1 MTSQDAE
8 THHRTIKKRLS
19 RALTLPI
26 VLLSVVL
33 LSSTVPQ
40 GVESFV
46 VWRIGV
52 AAKDAGGS
60 AMRAFAALQR
70 ERDLSVREGIPT
82 AQLGAA
88 RVTTDRTTTELIR
101 TLDSLTDYAPEP
113 IAVKTAQ
120 LKEQFAELPQRRLLA
135 QGQLNQRATVEYFN
149 TVIDTGIDLFDT
161 QSRLAHDIQVT
172 QDGITATELLRASDL
187 MRRAAMLGGSAV
199 DSGRFE
205 AGEHHAFA
213 EQVFTYRSRIGS
225 ESAHAAPQ
233 VQQRYRALIASPA
246 WQRLTAVEDR
256 LIADGAGGAHA
267 FSPEQQRAW
276 HDDVATVGRDLNDL
290 ALAQSDHAVTLGMTQ
305 AYSKFLWTILVV
317 LVALAAVALCW
328 WYSWRNIGLAEQVLQ
343 RLAGLR
349 DAVLHRTHDL
359 LPPILARARE
369 GKAVDVDEE
378 LGKLDFGRDEIGQVA
393 EAMET
398 SQRAT
403 IDATINEAGTHAAF
417 RSAIAAIA
425 SGQQTLIQQAMV
437 LIDTAEHDEQ
447 DPAKLRRLLQVD
459 STVTRLRRKIENLRV
474 LAGDRPGRR
483 WRDPVPLSKLV
494 QSAIGETEHYTRINV
509 RAVPPVAVKGPAVT
523 DTIRVLAELMDNATR
538 FSPPNAPV
546 LVKVDRAPGGGVLVE
561 IEDRGLGMP
570 EADRDRINETLSAP
584 PDFTATSVQDDV
596 RLGMV
601 VVSRLAQRRG
611 IEVSLSA
618 GKGSGTRA
626 SVVLPGDLIT
636 SVAQPRHNADRT
648 DRQNA
653 ESTVR
658 IRRKPRSA
666 PAPTGPQ
673 DTGGLPQRRRGTT
686 LARLTSSTADDEA
699 EPQAEE
705 QRPSGSAAFLNKI
718 QRARSQQEGRS

>member
-52 AAKDAGGS
+52 AAEDAGGS
-60 AMRAFAALQR
+60 AMRAFAALQH

-82 AQLGAA
+82 AELGAA
-88 RVTTDRTTTELIR
+88 RVTSDRTTTELVR

-113 IAVKTAQ
+113 IAVKTEQ
-120 LKEQFAELPQRRLLA
+120 LKKQLAELPQRRLLS
-135 QGQLNQRATVEYFN
+135 QGRLNRRATVEYFN
-149 TVIDTGIDLFDT
+149 ATIDTGIDLFDT

-225 ESAHAAPQ
+225 ESAHAAPE
-233 VQQRYRALIASPA
+233 VQRQYRALTASPA

-256 LIADGAGGAHA
+256 LVADGATGSHA
-267 FSPEQQRAW
+267 FPPEQQRAW
-276 HDDVATVGRDLNDL
+276 HDDVTTVGRDLNEL
-290 ALAQSDHAVTLGMTQ
+290 ALAQSDHAITLGMTQ
-305 AYSKFLWTILVV
+305 AYSKFVWTILVV

-343 RLAGLR
+343 RLARLR
-349 DAVLHRTHDL
+349 DAVRHRTHDL

-369 GKAVDVDEE
+369 GKEVDVDDE
-378 LGKLDFGRDEIGQVA
+378 LGKLDFGRDEIGEVA
-393 EAMET
+393 DAMEV

-403 IDATINEAGTHAAF
+403 IDATIKEAGTHAAF

-425 SGQQTLIQQAMV
+425 SGQQTLIQQAIV
-437 LIDTAEHDEQ
+437 LIDAAEHDEQ

-538 FSPPNAPV
+538 FSPPTSPV
-546 LVKVDRAPGGGVLVE
+546 LVRVDRTTGDRVLVE

-570 EADRDRINETLSAP
+570 AADRERINETLSAP
-584 PDFTATSVQDDV
+584 PDFTANSVQDDV

-611 IEVSLSA
+611 IEVALHP
-618 GKGSGTRA
+618 GEGSGIRA
-626 SVVLPGDLIT
+626 SVVLPADLIT
-636 SVAQPRHNADRT
+636 SPAQPRQGADR
-648 DRQNA
+648 QGV

-658 IRRKPRSA
+658 IRRKPRRTSTSVE
-666 PAPTGPQ
+666 PES
-673 DTGGLPQRRRGTT
+673 TGGLPQRRRGTT
-686 LARLTSSTADDEA
+686 LARLTSSTAADDP
-699 EPQAEE
+699 EPPSDEP
-705 QRPSGSAAFLNKI
+705 RRSGSAAFMNQI